1 MKSNTLKKNVLSA
14 LFLALGLVLPF
25 FTGLIPQIGKML
37 LPMHIPAMLCGFI
50 CGPVYGLIVGA
61 LMPLCRS
68 AWFHMPQLYPTAIA
82 MAFELGAYGFISGAV
97 FKLRKTKGAASVY
110 IALLLAILGGR
121 VVWGIVM
128 AVLLATQSTAF
139 TFSMFAGSAF
149 TTALPGII
157 LQLILIPAVMLL
169 LNRTGLVP
177 IEKVKQDE

>member
-25 FTGLIPQIGKML
+25 FTGQIPQIGKML

-82 MAFELGAYGFISGAV
+82 MAFELGAYGFIAGAV
-97 FKLRKTKGAASVY
+97 FK
-110 IALLLAILGGR
+110 
-121 VVWGIVM
+121 
-128 AVLLATQSTAF
+128 F
-139 TFSMFAGSAF
+139 
-149 TTALPGII
+149 
-157 LQLILIPAVMLL
+157 
-169 LNRTGLVP
+169 
-177 IEKVKQDE
+177 